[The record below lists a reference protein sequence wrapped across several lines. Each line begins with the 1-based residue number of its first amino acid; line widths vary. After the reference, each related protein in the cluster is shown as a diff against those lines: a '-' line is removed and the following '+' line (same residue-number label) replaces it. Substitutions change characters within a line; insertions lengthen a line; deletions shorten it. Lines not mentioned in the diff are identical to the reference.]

1 MWCRVAHHH
10 AVCRYVERLHSCD
23 RLSARER
30 KFAAIHTRNLEDINW
45 GLIDSFV
52 IIIALKLAQNT
63 LTSVSSHAAPD
74 ALVLVAFTFKLV
86 NFVNL
91 LEVRLLD
98 KTIYVDDI
106 VVYLFLTIVGRR
118 PVESDTLTST
128 ALTIDLVISRLL
140 FVFVF
145 VDCIIVVDLLFCPGS
160 QLTGA
165 GLWLLRWTASF
176 LPTSDALPD
185 AAKDQRTLAVEH

>member
-1 MWCRVAHHH
+1 M
-10 AVCRYVERLHSCD
+10 
-23 RLSARER
+23 
-30 KFAAIHTRNLEDINW
+30 
-45 GLIDSFV
+45 IDSFV

-63 LTSVSSHAAPD
+63 LTSVLSHAAPD
-74 ALVLVAFTFKLV
+74 ALDLVAFTFKLV

-118 PVESDTLTST
+118 PVDSVESNTLTST

-140 FVFVF
+140 FVLVF

-176 LPTSDALPD
+176 LPTSDALSD